1 MANQKWGIKMKEV
14 KTVWRM
20 WGGWKIEKM
29 ENWLE
34 EMEHYGWSLFKFD
47 FTMMRFKF
55 KKGKSRKMRYC
66 LDYQSNVGNNYF
78 EIFKEDGW
86 ELVDETISPWY
97 VWRKSYA
104 DKRPSIYTD
113 TRSLIERN
121 NRQIR
126 NISLGALLSLILLY
140 LALITGFDNT
150 NLVSALL
157 ILSLVF
163 YGYLIAQIYQYNK
176 KLKIN
181 AIKC

>member
-1 MANQKWGIKMKEV
+1 MADQKGGMKMKEV

-20 WGGWKIEKM
+20 WGGWEVEKM

-34 EMEHYGWSLFKFD
+34 EMELNGCSLFKFD
-47 FTMMRFKF
+47 FTMMRFQF
-55 KKGKSRKMRYC
+55 KKGEGRKMRYC
-66 LDYQSNVGNNYF
+66 FDYQSNVGDEYF

-86 ELVDETISPWY
+86 ELTDDTISPWY
-97 VWRKSYA
+97 VWRKAYE

-126 NISLGALLSLILLY
+126 NIGLGVLISLILLY
-140 LALITGFDNT
+140 LVLITGFDNT
-150 NLVSALL
+150 KVISLLL
-157 ILSLVF
+157 ILSIVF

-176 KLKIN
+176 KLKHN

>member
-1 MANQKWGIKMKEV
+1 MVDPKRGIKMKEV
-14 KTVWRM
+14 KTIWRM
-20 WGGWKIEKM
+20 WGGWEIEKM

-34 EMEHYGWSLFKFD
+34 EMEHKGWNLFKFD
-47 FTMMRFKF
+47 FTMMRFQF
-55 KKGKSRKMRYC
+55 KKYEGRKMRYC
-66 LDYQSNVGNNYF
+66 FDYQSKVGNDYF

-86 ELVDETISPWY
+86 ELVDYTISPWY
-97 VWRKSYA
+97 IWRKSYV

-121 NRQIR
+121 NRQIK
-126 NISLGALLSLILLY
+126 NISLGALISLFLLY
-140 LALITGFDNT
+140 SALITGFDNT

-163 YGYLIAQIYQYNK
+163 YGYLIAQIYRHNK